1 MQSPVRS
8 CTVFADNHRMGGVVP
23 VLLCQVFLESSDVA
37 SIPSLVQV
45 PSYDIGDVAYAGLVI
60 AVAAME
66 CHGADARRV
75 FLLEYLFQPFGK

>member
-1 MQSPVRS
+1 MWRS
-8 CTVFADNHRMGGVVP
+8 GTVFADNHRMGGVVP

-45 PSYDIGDVAYAGLVI
+45 PSYNIGDVAYAGLII

-66 CHGADARRV
+66 CHEGVSSKPAV
-75 FLLEYLFQPFGK
+75 TSNLYET